1 MGIIIPL
8 MYLKH
13 LVHGVGTPE
22 IVDIFSPQ
30 VITGWTKMAL
40 DIASDQSGSL
50 DFNVML
56 RGWR

>member
-30 VITGWTKMAL
+30 VTTGWTKMAL
-40 DIASDQSGSL
+40 DIASDQGGSL

-56 RGWR
+56 